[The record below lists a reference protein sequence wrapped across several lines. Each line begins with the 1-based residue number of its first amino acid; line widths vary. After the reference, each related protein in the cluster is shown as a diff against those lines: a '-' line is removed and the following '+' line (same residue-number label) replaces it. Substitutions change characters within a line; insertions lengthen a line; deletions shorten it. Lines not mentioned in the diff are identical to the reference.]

1 MTKMHRTA
9 RELRSISD
17 LRYARRTEPT
27 PAQAE
32 RAIRQ
37 WGSSVLS
44 RWMASRQVQ
53 PTTAR

>member
-37 WGSSVLS
+37 WGSSVLT
-44 RWMASRQVQ
+44 RWMAQRHGR
-53 PTTAR
+53 AA